1 MVWVGR
7 PAVPTVRSITD
18 PETLGR
24 FEELQMQIWGMSDR
38 EVVPLHQL
46 VAAVSAGGTVLG
58 AFAPDRTLVGFAYAF
73 PAIYEGEPAWH
84 SHMTGVLPEHQ
95 GTGLGFKL
103 KCAQREAALAAGID
117 RIVWTYDPLQ
127 AGNARFN
134 LGRLG
139 ALARRYHVDYY
150 GVMKDAINKGLPS
163 DRFEVDWLLRSPR
176 VTARLAGAPRPPLDP
191 GLPWALESDGNA
203 SSALPG
209 APRLDLRGAQILV
222 EIPPNLARLKAEDP
236 GTARRWR
243 EATRMV
249 FRRYFAQGYCA
260 VDAAVIPHPSDPRM
274 GYVLERAD
282 RLEKG
287 DPGEDRTG

>member
-1 MVWVGR
+1 MEVGR
-7 PAVPTVRSITD
+7 HAVPTVRSITD

-24 FEELQMQIWGMSDR
+24 CEKLQMRIWGMSDR

-46 VAAVSAGGTVLG
+46 VAAVSAGGAVLG
-58 AFAPDRTLVGFAYAF
+58 AFAPDGALLGFAYAI
-73 PAIYEGEPAWH
+73 PAIYEGAPAWH

-103 KCAQREAALAAGID
+103 KCAQRETALAAGIEH
-117 RIVWTYDPLQ
+117 IVWTYDPLQ

-150 GVMKDAINKGLPS
+150 GVMKDAINQGLPS

-176 VTARLAGAPRPPLDP
+176 VTARLAGTPRPPLDP
-191 GLPWALESDGNA
+191 DLPWALERDG
-203 SSALPG
+203 SVPSAVPG
-209 APRLDLRGAQILV
+209 APRLDLRDARILV
-222 EIPPNLARLKAEDP
+222 EIPANLARLKADDP

-249 FRRYFAQGYCA
+249 FRRYFAQGYAA
-260 VDAAVIPHPSDPRM
+260 VDAAMIPTPGGARVA
-274 GYVLERAD
+274 YVLEREGSSA
-282 RLEKG
+282 KG
-287 DPGEDRTG
+287 ASGEDRAG